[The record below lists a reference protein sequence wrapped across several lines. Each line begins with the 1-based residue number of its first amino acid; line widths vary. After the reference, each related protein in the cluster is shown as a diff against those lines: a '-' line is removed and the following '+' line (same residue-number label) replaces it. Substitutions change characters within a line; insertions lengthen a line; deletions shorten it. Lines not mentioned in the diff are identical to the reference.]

1 MVNITRETL
10 SEKITFSFAS
20 RYQLQI
26 TSWFNSYILNMI
38 FRKGRPWDSRD
49 DTADVISQEMI
60 TPLAVFA
67 HNLDSVPRVF
77 MAAHDSL

>member
-1 MVNITRETL
+1 MVNITRETP

-26 TSWFNSYILNMI
+26 TSWLDSYILNMI
-38 FRKGRPWDSRD
+38 FRKGRPGDSRD
-49 DTADVISQEMI
+49 DSADVISQEMI

-67 HNLDSVPRVF
+67 HNLDSDPRFF